1 MKTIFLRGNDA
12 MIAQIGGLGIDALIR
27 DQRGNGDVDCIL

>member
-1 MKTIFLRGNDA
+1 